1 MENTTVYVHYY
12 GKRYFGDKEITLHVN
27 PVEVI
32 ETEQQ
37 YRTIDRK
44 SSLVDRQ
51 KIDKVRTEKLIR
63 EFGRFYY
70 ISKNNDLQEF
80 KRLIL
85 ENIAERKADLQKK
98 NHILEQE
105 KSTIIARFEQE
116 GVI

>member
-1 MENTTVYVHYY
+1 MENTIVYVHYY
-12 GKRYFGDKEITLHVN
+12 GKRYFGDKQIALHSK

-63 EFGRFYY
+63 DFGRFYY

-85 ENIAERKADLQKK
+85 ENIAQQKADLQEKIK
-98 NHILEQE
+98 RLERDE
-105 KSTIIARFEQE
+105 STIIERFKQE

>member
-1 MENTTVYVHYY
+1 MKNTTVYVHYY
-12 GKRYFGDKEITLHVN
+12 GKRHFYDKGIVLYSK
-27 PVEVI
+27 PVEVK

-37 YRTIDRK
+37 YRTINGE

-51 KIDKVRTEKLIR
+51 KIDKNRTEKLICD
-63 EFGRFYY
+63 FGRYYY

-85 ENIAERKADLQKK
+85 KEISNKEENLRLKFERLKREK
-98 NHILEQE
+98 NGVID
-105 KSTIIARFEQE
+105 RFKQE